1 VVDKIPEVDDK
12 EPIEEPVI
20 EDIEITEVG
29 VDGVDG
35 LENPAPQ
42 IVEINDLHMPE
53 ADPIK
58 IETVQEETV
67 EVETVQEET
76 AVEEQEPELRRS
88 TQARF
93 EREPAYIP
101 SMDGATRYDYAVTQL
116 EDGVL
121 TPDAHM
127 FAQGGLYQAEP
138 EVVAAIMMQLSMMA
152 GFKEWGD
159 KAYEATQSEM
169 KQLHLRDTFKPKHLN
184 KVTQGQRST
193 ILESH
198 MFLKETQDS

>member
-1 VVDKIPEVDDK
+1 
-12 EPIEEPVI
+12 
-20 EDIEITEVG
+20 VG

-35 LENPAPQ
+35 LENLAPQ
-42 IVEINDLHMPE
+42 IVEINDLDMPE

-58 IETVQEETV
+58 LETVQEETV

-76 AVEEQEPELRRS
+76 VEEQEPELRRS
-88 TQARF
+88 RRVRF

-101 SMDGATRYDYAVTQL
+101 SMDGATRYDYAVPQL

-138 EVVAAIMMQLSMMA
+138 EVVAAIMMQLSMKS

-159 KAYEATQSEM
+159 QACEATHSEM
-169 KQLHLRDTFKPKHLN
+169 KQLHLRDMFKPKDLN
-184 KVTQGQRST
+184 KLTQGQRST
-193 ILESH
+193 MLESH
-198 MFLKETQDS
+198 MFFKET